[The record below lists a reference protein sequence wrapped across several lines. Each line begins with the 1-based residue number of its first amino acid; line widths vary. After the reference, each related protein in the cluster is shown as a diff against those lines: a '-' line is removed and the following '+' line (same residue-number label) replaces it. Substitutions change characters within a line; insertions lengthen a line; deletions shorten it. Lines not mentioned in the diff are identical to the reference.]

1 MTHTAPSERVISA
14 RVELSPADHQRLL
27 QVAASHERSVA
38 QEVRWAVRQWL
49 DQHAPVSRAEDSA
62 S

>member
-1 MTHTAPSERVISA
+1 MTRTAPNDRVISA
-14 RVELSPADHQRLL
+14 RVELSPADHQRLH
-27 QVAASHERSVA
+27 QVAASHERSIT

-49 DQHAPVSRAEDSA
+49 DQHAPVTGTGDDA